1 MARSDDVARV
11 RAKYEMLH
19 GVLNERTRRLWAAT
33 EAEAFGFGGIS
44 RVVEA
49 TGLSW
54 PTVVKGIGELAAQR
68 ETGTVLSADRIRRPG
83 GGDKHLRDKDPRLL
97 PDLDA
102 LVEPATRGD
111 PESPLRWTCKSTR
124 KLADELVKQGH
135 KVSPQT
141 VAELLK
147 EQGYSLQA
155 NRKTREGKSQH
166 PDRNAQFEHINSQAK
181 LFAKRGQ
188 PVISVDTK
196 KKELVGDYKM
206 AGREWWPEG
215 QPEVVQMHD
224 FPDPRVGKAIPYGV
238 YDVNSNEGWV
248 NVGIDHDTPDF
259 AVAAIRAW
267 WKHMGARRYPHAS
280 ELMITADSGGSNAA
294 RSRDWKM
301 ALQKLADEIGLR
313 ITVSHFPPG
322 TSKWNKIEHR
332 MFCHISKNWRGRPLL
347 THDVVVNL
355 IANTTTHTG
364 LTIKAKLDKRSYPT
378 GNVVTDAD
386 FDALNIK
393 LAEFHGDWNYVLAPS
408 VST

>member
-1 MARSDDVARV
+1 MARSDDVARL
-11 RAKYEMLH
+11 RTKYEMLR

-33 EAEAFGFGGIS
+33 EADAIGFGGIS

-54 PTVVKGIGELAAQR
+54 PTVVKGLAELTEQR
-68 ETGTVLSADRIRRPG
+68 ESGTALPPDRIRRPG
-83 GGDKHLRDKDPRLL
+83 GGDRQLRDKDPTLL

-124 KLADELVKQGH
+124 KLAEELVKQGH

-147 EQGYSLQA
+147 KQGYSLQA

-206 AGREWWPEG
+206 VGREWWPEG
-215 QPEVVQMHD
+215 QPEIVQMHD

-248 NVGIDHDTPDF
+248 NVGIDHDTGGNTWG
-259 AVAAIRAW
+259 R
-267 WKHMGARRYPHAS
+267 GA
-280 ELMITADSGGSNAA
+280 
-294 RSRDWKM
+294 
-301 ALQKLADEIGLR
+301 
-313 ITVSHFPPG
+313 
-322 TSKWNKIEHR
+322 
-332 MFCHISKNWRGRPLL
+332 
-347 THDVVVNL
+347 
-355 IANTTTHTG
+355 THTR
-364 LTIKAKLDKRSYPT
+364 A
-378 GNVVTDAD
+378 N
-386 FDALNIK
+386 
-393 LAEFHGDWNYVLAPS
+393 
-408 VST
+408 